1 MPLILGV
8 FGILGFAVY
17 EKFVPSQP
25 VVAPRII
32 ANRTAASIYFG
43 SVITGVLVI
52 HHHLPQKFNT
62 NDAIELA

>member
-25 VVAPRII
+25 VIAPRII

-52 HHHLPQKFNT
+52 NHHLP
-62 NDAIELA
+62 